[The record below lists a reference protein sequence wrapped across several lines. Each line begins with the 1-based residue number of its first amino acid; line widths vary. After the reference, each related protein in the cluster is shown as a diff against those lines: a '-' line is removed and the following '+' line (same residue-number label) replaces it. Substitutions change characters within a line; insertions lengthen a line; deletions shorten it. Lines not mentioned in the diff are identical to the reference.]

1 MALYLKEYSVFG
13 LGKNKCVEKNKL
25 ILLLRTFG
33 KEEFRQMARF
43 VRSPIY
49 NRHELV
55 IQLFNFLRRQIEG
68 KKKDIDKHKVLE
80 HLFPEQEG
88 DLQEL
93 HHLSSYLLR
102 VTEQYLA
109 WAEWQREEKDWGVY
123 QLRAYRRRGLEK
135 PFLQSLKK
143 TRQQHDKQELRNA
156 TYYRQQY
163 LLQWEEHSF
172 TVGHGRRSGFHV
184 QELSELLEQSFVAE
198 KLKNACIMVSH
209 QAVSK
214 KEYDTGIL
222 EAVLDHVETN
232 NWQDLPAVAINYY
245 SYRALTNTEDDE
257 SFQALKTQLI
267 DKSQSFT
274 LGELRDA
281 HLVAINCCIRRLNLR
296 KPGYL
301 REVFDL
307 YRSGLELEIF
317 LTDNQLSPLTYNNI
331 TLAGLKLNEFD
342 WVFDFLKTHRQYLPE
357 GQRESSYSYNLA
369 RYYYELGDYQQAMPL
384 LMQMENDDLLH
395 NLSAKS
401 MLAKMYYELKEYDAL
416 DSLLNSFR
424 TYIYRKEV
432 SYHREF
438 YLPFIGF
445 MNKLVALKPYDAKG
459 RAKLRE
465 EVTASRAP
473 EKDWLLKQ
481 LV

>member
-1 MALYLKEYSVFG
+1 MALYLKDYSVFD

-68 KKKDIDKHKVLE
+68 KKKDIDKHKVLQ
-80 HLFPEQEG
+80 HLFPDQEG

-156 TYYRQQY
+156 TYYRQKY
-163 LLQWEEHSF
+163 LLQWEEHSYSAS
-172 TVGHGRRSGFHV
+172 HGRSKGFHF
-184 QELSELLEQSFVAE
+184 QEFSNALDQSFFAE
-198 KLKNACIMVSH
+198 KLKNACALLSH

-214 KEYDTGIL
+214 QKYDMGIL
-222 EAVLDHVETN
+222 DAVLQQVEEK
-232 NWQDLPAVAINYY
+232 NWETLPAIALHYF
-245 SYRALTNTEDDE
+245 SCRALIDADDDD
-257 SFQALKTQLI
+257 SFQSL
-267 DKSQSFT
+267 KSQLLDDGHCFS
-274 LGELRDA
+274 LDELRDA
-281 HLVAINCCIRRLNLR
+281 HVIAINCCIRRLNLR

-307 YRSGLELEIF
+307 YRSGLELKIF
-317 LTDNQLSPLTYNNI
+317 LTNNQLSPLTYNNI

-342 WVFDFLKTHRQYLPE
+342 WVFDFLKIYRQYLPE

-445 MNKLVALKPYDAKG
+445 MNKLVALKPYDEKG
-459 RAKLRE
+459 KAKLRE